1 VNPFSNI
8 SYQGQSISPN
18 ALQSFQLPSGGSYVF
33 PYGVFLAKPGPQTAI
48 QFKDYNSGLWKNFS
62 SGPNDFPVYIGSDGT
77 NYRAIN
83 LSGTINGATVTTPG
97 TGYTQAG
104 TTISFAA
111 PTSGVTAT
119 GTPIIGGS
127 LTATVTAGGSNYTNP
142 IVLIDP
148 PQVGGGTPG
157 LCIPATARVGLT
169 AGVISSITFDFA
181 GAGYVAIPNI
191 TILDATGT
199 GAVIT
204 AAIANGTAASGGLT
218 GIVMTNYGSGYDGT
232 HIPAIT
238 VNGPTGSSGT
248 AAATALP
255 NLALTSVTVGG
266 TNTGY
271 TATVIV
277 ESSLGASASAPL
289 NIFGDT
295 VLPRPAR
302 ATIAQSGGVLGTATI
317 EDAGIGFQTVPL
329 LKQVGNATADGSVN
343 ATFTAVVGGVNN
355 TLTVWQIG

>member
-18 ALQSFQLPSGGSYVF
+18 ALQSFQLTSGATYVI

-48 QFKDYNSGLWKNFS
+48 QFKDYNSGLWKNFG

-97 TGYTQAG
+97 TGYTQSG
-104 TTISFAA
+104 TTIAFAA
-111 PTSGVTAT
+111 PSSGVTAT

-127 LTATVTAGGSNYTNP
+127 LTATVISGGSGYVNP

-181 GAGYVAIPNI
+181 GAGYVGIPNI
-191 TILDATGT
+191 TILDAAGT

-204 AAIANGTAASGGLT
+204 AAIANGTATNGGLT

-238 VNGPTGSSGT
+238 ITGPTGSSAT

-255 NLALTSVTVGG
+255 NLALTGVTVGG

-271 TATVIV
+271 TASVIV
-277 ESSLGASASAPL
+277 ESSLGAPL

-329 LKQVGNATADGSVN
+329 LKQVGNATADGSVT

-355 TLTVWQIG
+355 TLTLWQIG